1 LSAVIIPVDSPAV
14 AVRSFVTGK
23 EKATVIVFLVVDNK
37 GKPPDVPHHLILVSQ
52 NQVEV
57 ALKSESS

>member
-1 LSAVIIPVDSPAV
+1 M
-14 AVRSFVTGK
+14 

>member
-1 LSAVIIPVDSPAV
+1 MAVQPREGEGD
-14 AVRSFVTGK
+14 GDL
-23 EKATVIVFLVVDNK
+23 VFLVVDNK